1 MSLRRATPLLLALLA
16 LVRVAGAASVP
27 LERHGGVLVAQVTVN
42 RRFTGRFL
50 VDTGATYCVVSKE
63 VARKAKIRGRVGGD
77 RVRLATANGE
87 IEASLGE
94 ARRVDVGRARA
105 RNVAVA
111 VVDADPVPGLDGIL
125 GLSFL
130 ERFRYTLDP
139 EVGLLV
145 LEK

>member
-1 MSLRRATPLLLALLA
+1 GTP
-16 LVRVAGAASVP
+16 
-27 LERHGGVLVAQVTVN
+27 
-42 RRFTGRFL
+42 
-50 VDTGATYCVVSKE
+50 
-63 VARKAKIRGRVGGD
+63 
-77 RVRLATANGE
+77 VRLVTANGE

-105 RNVAVA
+105 RDVAVA
-111 VVDADPVPGLDGIL
+111 VVGDDPVPGLDGIL

-139 EVGLLV
+139 EAGLLV

>member
-1 MSLRRATPLLLALLA
+1 MRWFRAVMLLALLLPA
-16 LVRVAGAASVP
+16 AAGEAGVRVP
-27 LERHGGVLVAQVTVN
+27 LENHGGALVAQVTVN

-63 VARKAKIRGRVGGD
+63 VARKAKIRGRVGGK
-77 RVRLATANGE
+77 RVRLVTANGE

-105 RNVAVA
+105 RDVAVA

-139 EVGLLV
+139 EAGLLV

>member
-1 MSLRRATPLLLALLA
+1 MGLRWIG
-16 LVRVAGAASVP
+16 LVLGLVVAAAQTQAASVP
-27 LERHGGVLVAQVTVN
+27 LENHGGALVAEVTLN

-63 VARKAKIRGRVGGD
+63 VARKAKIRGRIGGE
-77 RVRLATANGE
+77 RVRLVTANGQ

-139 EVGLLV
+139 EAGLLI